1 MAFSVIKT
9 WPLNYFLGNLNRK
22 KNDHHINN
30 LTKWTWKGKTDGS
43 DFKASYGIL
52 IKEKIC

>member
-9 WPLNYFLGNLNRK
+9 WPLNYFLDNLNRK